1 MLLAGIIVWVY
12 RHGVL
17 FQRISLWHILP
28 PVMASAIGILLGAE
42 GLRCITAAY
51 KKHLRP
57 ATALYISAMGTL
69 GNSMGGL
76 PIGTTFKYV
85 SLSRKAGLTAKETTV
100 GLLVFTVAM
109 VILLTLT
116 AAVSIWATS
125 LPYSY
130 KLTSMGMALLIAI
143 AGLWL
148 YKWLRGKNFWKQHVA
163 PFFQENCLS
172 RVFIISLL
180 TTTIFIVNFCLIGV
194 LLFPE
199 LPLASLIFISALGA
213 LVGQGSMIQ
222 SVGGIQE
229 FVMGLSALLTGFG
242 LLDGVQI
249 ALVSRAA
256 SIISSGTVVIYLHF
270 APGNTGAAARNR
282 GGQDRNE
289 T

>member
-1 MLLAGIIVWVY
+1 M
-12 RHGVL
+12 
-17 FQRISLWHILP
+17 LP
-28 PVMASAIGILLGAE
+28 PLAASAIGIFLGAE
-42 GLRCITAAY
+42 GLRCIASSY
-51 KKHLRP
+51 KKQLRP
-57 ATALYISAMGTL
+57 ATALYINAMGTL

-85 SLSRKAGLTAKETTV
+85 SLSGKAGLTAKETTA

-109 VILLTLT
+109 MIWLILTS
-116 AAVSIWATS
+116 AMSIWATN
-125 LPYSY
+125 LPHSY
-130 KLTSMGMALLIAI
+130 KLTAMGMVLLISVT
-143 AGLWL
+143 GLWL
-148 YKWLRGKNFWKQHVA
+148 GRWLRNKDFWKRLIA
-163 PFFQENCLS
+163 PFFRENRFS

-180 TTTIFIVNFCLIGV
+180 TTTIFVVNFCLIGI

-256 SIISSGTVVIYLHF
+256 SIIASGAVVIYLHF
-270 APGNTGAAARNR
+270 APGNSDAASGNR
-282 GGQDRNE
+282 GGQGRNE